1 MSGCY
6 RRRRRGCQLRPI
18 YTAGKATRVALLFQ
32 RPLPGCLSFYGLFLM
47 FILTRSH
54 RDRQV
59 WKAETGGRTSL
70 CHWLHSGALLALPL
84 WAWVTWGTSHLPS
97 QSGSKF
103 PELFGEPSPIYSI
116 SSQSY
121 PEIQGQNVIACGKS
135 LYPLH
140 STTQMCLFVF
150 CHVVAYFKPGKKYTH
165 YHHQRVIFEKLK
177 T

>member
-1 MSGCY
+1 
-6 RRRRRGCQLRPI
+6 
-18 YTAGKATRVALLFQ
+18 
-32 RPLPGCLSFYGLFLM
+32 M

-54 RDRQV
+54 RDRQM

-103 PELFGEPSPIYSI
+103 PELSGEPSPICSI

-121 PEIQGQNVIACGKS
+121 LEIQGQNVIACGKA

-150 CHVVAYFKPGKKYTH
+150 CHVVAYFKPGKKIYPLSPSKSNFRKVKNLTFT
-165 YHHQRVIFEKLK
+165 QI
-177 T
+177 